1 MSRVP
6 ETPIETAPIRC
17 DWCGEN
23 PLYQDYHDREWG
35 QPLYDQQKLFE
46 FLLLEGAQAGL
57 AWITVLRKR
66 EAYRQAFDQFD
77 PEKIARYS
85 PARLEQLRK
94 NPGIIRNRLKIDSAV
109 RNARAYL
116 AMQQSGENFSD
127 FLWQFVGGQ
136 PIQNAWAKL
145 SEVPVST
152 PESEAMSR
160 ALKKRGFNFVGP
172 TICYAFMQA
181 TGMVNDHL
189 LTCFRHRA
197 CAKGSELSQSR
208 KA

>member
-1 MSRVP
+1 M
-6 ETPIETAPIRC
+6 TTTLTRC
-17 DWCGEN
+17 DWCGED
-23 PLYQDYHDREWG
+23 PLYQSYHDREWG
-35 QPLYDQQKLFE
+35 LPLYDKQKLFE

-85 PARLEQLRK
+85 PARLEKLRQ
-94 NPGIIRNRLKIDSAV
+94 NADIIRNRLKIDSAV

-116 AMQQSGENFSD
+116 AMEQSGQDFSD
-127 FLWQFVGGQ
+127 FLWQFVGGE
-136 PIQNAWAKL
+136 PIQNTWSKL
-145 SEVPVST
+145 SDVPAST

-160 ALKKRGFNFVGP
+160 ALKKLGFNFVGP

-189 LTCFRHRA
+189 TTCFRHRE
-197 CAKGSELSQSR
+197 CITEPELSPNR